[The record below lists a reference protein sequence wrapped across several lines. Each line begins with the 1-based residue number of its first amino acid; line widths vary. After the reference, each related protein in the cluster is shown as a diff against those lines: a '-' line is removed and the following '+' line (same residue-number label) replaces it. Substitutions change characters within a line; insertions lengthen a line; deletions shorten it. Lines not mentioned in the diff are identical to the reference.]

1 MQTLLKHWADALL
14 EWLGLASAQD
24 SGWDRWVAFT
34 LVLLAVALFDFVCR
48 TILVR
53 GMRRIV
59 KRTKATWDDDLF
71 NPDVLS
77 RLCNVVSAV
86 VLGIVLPVVFE
97 EQSEARTI
105 VTRLVEVYIVV
116 AVFRFI
122 NAVLFAVFQIASARP
137 AWQNKPIKGLRQTGQ
152 GIAALIC
159 GILIVSILIDKYPPV
174 CWPVWERRRRSS
186 C

>member
-59 KRTKATWDDDLF
+59 KRTKATWT
-71 NPDVLS
+71 
-77 RLCNVVSAV
+77 
-86 VLGIVLPVVFE
+86 
-97 EQSEARTI
+97 TI
-105 VTRLVEVYIVV
+105 CST
-116 AVFRFI
+116 
-122 NAVLFAVFQIASARP
+122 P
-137 AWQNKPIKGLRQTGQ
+137 T
-152 GIAALIC
+152 C
-159 GILIVSILIDKYPPV
+159 
-174 CWPVWERRRRSS
+174 
-186 C
+186 

>member
-77 RLCNVVSAV
+77 RCLLYTSPSPRDR
-86 VLGIVLPVVFE
+86 G
-97 EQSEARTI
+97 
-105 VTRLVEVYIVV
+105 
-116 AVFRFI
+116 
-122 NAVLFAVFQIASARP
+122 
-137 AWQNKPIKGLRQTGQ
+137 
-152 GIAALIC
+152 
-159 GILIVSILIDKYPPV
+159 
-174 CWPVWERRRRSS
+174 
-186 C
+186 

>member
-71 NPDVLS
+71 NPPLYVLS
-77 RLCNVVSAV
+77 GQLRGTWIPQRNGNEIYSGCAV
-86 VLGIVLPVVFE
+86 
-97 EQSEARTI
+97 
-105 VTRLVEVYIVV
+105 
-116 AVFRFI
+116 
-122 NAVLFAVFQIASARP
+122 
-137 AWQNKPIKGLRQTGQ
+137 
-152 GIAALIC
+152 
-159 GILIVSILIDKYPPV
+159 
-174 CWPVWERRRRSS
+174 
-186 C
+186 

>member
-86 VLGIVLPVVFE
+86 VLGDRSAGGFRRAVRSPDDSDAAGRGLYRCGGIPLYQCRALCGFPNRFGASRMA
-97 EQSEARTI
+97 EQAD
-105 VTRLVEVYIVV
+105 
-116 AVFRFI
+116 
-122 NAVLFAVFQIASARP
+122 
-137 AWQNKPIKGLRQTGQ
+137 Q
-152 GIAALIC
+152 GA
-159 GILIVSILIDKYPPV
+159 
-174 CWPVWERRRRSS
+174 
-186 C
+186 

>member
-59 KRTKATWDDDLF
+59 KRTKATWDDC
-71 NPDVLS
+71 PVLTEVRDQREFVNFELLIFWRMGNIES
-77 RLCNVVSAV
+77 PLLEGNISA
-86 VLGIVLPVVFE
+86 
-97 EQSEARTI
+97 
-105 VTRLVEVYIVV
+105 
-116 AVFRFI
+116 
-122 NAVLFAVFQIASARP
+122 
-137 AWQNKPIKGLRQTGQ
+137 
-152 GIAALIC
+152 
-159 GILIVSILIDKYPPV
+159 DKI
-174 CWPVWERRRRSS
+174 
-186 C
+186 